1 MVSRLEKAQAGANTV
16 DIFLL
21 SSTTGDRAAKN

>member
-1 MVSRLEKAQAGANTV
+1 MVSRLEKAQANTV
-16 DIFLL
+16 DVFLL